1 MESVSADLYLD
12 LIMRCLLNTI
22 YEDESYHIH
31 LPSTLVQKIA
41 NKLSGGGHVWIK
53 KQPYDNA
60 IRNEGLAWPAK
71 AHSMIGLKRMSNLRM
86 CVESVIQEKIPGDL
100 LEAGVWRG
108 GSSIF
113 MRAILKAYGITDRLV
128 WLADSFK
135 GLPAPDIKK
144 YPADKNSRLHE
155 YPQLAVSLDEVK
167 RNFQKYDL
175 LDSQVRF
182 LSGFFSE
189 TLPSAPIDQLA
200 VLRLDGDMYESTM
213 DTLVNLYPKVSV
225 GGYVI
230 VDDYGS
236 ILACQQAVTDFRAS
250 NGIRDEVIK
259 IDSTGVY
266 WRRLK
271 SRDRSLVI

>member
-1 MESVSADLYLD
+1 
-12 LIMRCLLNTI
+12 
-22 YEDESYHIH
+22 
-31 LPSTLVQKIA
+31 
-41 NKLSGGGHVWIK
+41 
-53 KQPYDNA
+53 
-60 IRNEGLAWPAK
+60 
-71 AHSMIGLKRMSNLRM
+71 
-86 CVESVIQEKIPGDL
+86 
-100 LEAGVWRG
+100 
-108 GSSIF
+108 
-113 MRAILKAYGITDRLV
+113 MRAILKAYGITDRVV

-144 YPADKNSRLHE
+144 YPADKTSRLHE
-155 YPQLAVSLDEVK
+155 YPQLAVLLDEVQ

-175 LDSQVRF
+175 LDNQVRF

-189 TLPSAPIDQLA
+189 TLPSEPIDQLA

-213 DTLVNLYPKVSV
+213 DTLINLYPKVSV
-225 GGYVI
+225 GGYII

-236 ILACQQAVTDFRAS
+236 IPACQQAVTDFRAS